1 MIIPNQKQAL
11 EQLRPHGYRGPN
23 RLMSERSGSGG
34 KIKAEAKRFP
44 RPITVAGHVSSPPTS
59 PDFGGTGLKVMGS

>member
-11 EQLRPHGYRGPN
+11 EELKPHGYRGPN
-23 RLMSERSGSGG
+23 RLLSERSGPGG
-34 KIKAEAKRFP
+34 KIKAGAGRP
-44 RPITVAGHVSSPPTS
+44 RHITIAGHVSSPPTS

>member
-11 EQLRPHGYRGPN
+11 EELKPHGYRGPN
-23 RLMSERSGSGG
+23 RLLSERSGPGG
-34 KIKAEAKRFP
+34 KIKAGTGRP
-44 RPITVAGHVSSPPTS
+44 RHISIAGHVSSPPTS